1 MNMNKVSMNGKSMNG
16 MSMNEVS
23 MNGMSM
29 NEKVNTRNK
38 KIKTG
43 CLDPLKGYRKKCVI
57 DVVDIDS
64 NGNEFGNNK
73 NNRNNF
79 GNRKKIRLVNIKK
92 SNKSGKKL
100 MATFEVGG
108 KKKIIHFGAAGM
120 SDYTKHK
127 NLERRNRYIFRH
139 RKDLKTGDPTRAGYL
154 SMFVL
159 WNKPTLSASVADYRR
174 RLAKFNN
181 SGKFPNKILYYR
193 NSK

>member
-1 MNMNKVSMNGKSMNG
+1 LYLVHNKVNKKLNISDSPTLKQVWDKYESFRSKCIKSP
-16 MSMNEVS
+16 EIV
-23 MNGMSM
+23 
-29 NEKVNTRNK
+29 K

-127 NLERRNRYIFRH
+127 DITRRNRYIFRH
-139 RKDLKTGDPTRAGYL
+139 RKDLKTNNPAKAGYL

-159 WNKPTLSASVADYRR
+159 WNKRSLKASIADYRR
-174 RLAKFNN
+174 RLKIYTRT
-181 SGKFPNKILYYR
+181 GKFPTKI
-193 NSK
+193 K

>member
-1 MNMNKVSMNGKSMNG
+1 MLS
-16 MSMNEVS
+16 
-23 MNGMSM
+23 
-29 NEKVNTRNK
+29 
-38 KIKTG
+38 
-43 CLDPLKGYRKKCVI
+43 
-57 DVVDIDS
+57 
-64 NGNEFGNNK
+64 
-73 NNRNNF
+73 
-79 GNRKKIRLVNIKK
+79 
-92 SNKSGKKL
+92 
-100 MATFEVGG
+100 G

-159 WNKPTLSASVADYRR
+159 WNKPTLSGSVADYRR